1 MIRTLR
7 YVWRTPVA
15 GWGFLPNN
23 VCSDSCNIWYLTR
36 RRVTQVPNKPVVMTD
51 GLFSGLTIKPKLIV
65 FDLGLFIFIVPD
77 VSSLS
82 VTLLDLTLWPFDC
95 DDFVGH
101 KFHKKG
107 AKVFDSNGEAVNVCP
122 DSNYLLESIKNED
135 GVLLA
140 CASRTVFPESAL
152 QLIRAH
158 DWDKLFDVMEI
169 YPSSKVK
176 HFNALAKKTG
186 VSFNEMLFFDDLHWN
201 IDEVSR
207 LGVHAH
213 LVKNGINTGLVRRA
227 LQAYEQAHKSRN
239 TGV

>member
-1 MIRTLR
+1 MRLIQAVR
-7 YVWRTPVA
+7 YVTKA
-15 GWGFLPNN
+15 SFTGWGFPPNN
-23 VCSDSCNIWYLTR
+23 VCCTSHNICHLTR
-36 RRVTQVPNKPVVMTD
+36 RGVTQVPNKPAVMTD

-65 FDLGLFIFIVPD
+65 FDL
-77 VSSLS
+77 
-82 VTLLDLTLWPFDC
+82 DLTLWPFDC

-101 KFHKKG
+101 KFQKKG
-107 AKVFDSNGEAVNVCP
+107 TKVLDSNGEAVNVCP

-152 QLIRAH
+152 QLIRVH
-158 DWDKLFDVMEI
+158 GWDKLFDVMEI

-186 VSFNEMLFFDDLHWN
+186 VPFNEMLFFDDLHWN
-201 IDEVSR
+201 IDEVGR

-213 LVKNGINTGLVRRA
+213 LVENGINTGLVRYA
-227 LQAYEQAHKSRN
+227 LQSYEQAHKSRN